1 MWFYIPAPKTN
12 LSVSVSLH
20 SPPILDREDRV
31 EEIRRA
37 AEDKEKKTAAAEKTK
52 SRDDDSLFK
61 SDDEVSG
68 MDSIVTNVDDLLS
81 SEEEEEGEEDL
92 ACKDGTEPGESL
104 LCDSNYS
111 NEVSYEDNDIGESAE
126 PHRIWANACLYRC
139 KACNRFMT
147 TCQSQFI
154 RHLKK
159 HHVEMPGLI
168 PYKKVHGE
176 PLTTVKKMKCELCG
190 STLVQDH
197 EKIRNHLRSRHDNLS
212 VRKYYEDVVKK
223 GGQKQQQQQEE
234 EEEQKQQQQKQQ
246 DQQQQQQK
254 QQQQQQEEE
263 GKGEDSFHFLD
274 SPSLSLLESDGE
286 EEEMVDAME
295 DQMEDQM
302 VDANRETE
310 SPLLDEEE
318 LELNKYKDWVNKCHI
333 RYRRNQFWCGSG
345 SGSADPWR

>member
-12 LSVSVSLH
+12 LSVSVALH
-20 SPPILDREDRV
+20 SPPILDREDRE
-31 EEIRRA
+31 EEIRREA
-37 AEDKEKKTAAAEKTK
+37 DEKEKKSNEEKSAAAEKTR
-52 SRDDDSLFK
+52 SRDDDDSPK

-68 MDSIVTNVDDLLS
+68 MDSIVTNVDELLS
-81 SEEEEEGEEDL
+81 SEEEEKGEDL
-92 ACKDGTEPGESL
+92 ACEDRTETRVETESL

-159 HHVEMPGLI
+159 HHAEMPGLI
-168 PYKKVHGE
+168 PYKRVHGE
-176 PLTTVKKMKCELCG
+176 PLTTAKKMKCGLCG

-212 VRKYYEDVVKK
+212 VRKYYEDVVK

-234 EEEQKQQQQKQQ
+234 
-246 DQQQQQQK
+246 QQQQQK
-254 QQQQQQEEE
+254 QKRQQQQQQQQER
-263 GKGEDSFHFLD
+263 KGEDSFDFLD

-286 EEEMVDAME
+286 EEEME
-295 DQMEDQM
+295 EEMEDQM

-318 LELNKYKDWVNKCHI
+318 LELNKYKDWVNKCQI
-333 RYRRNQFWCGSG
+333 R
-345 SGSADPWR
+345 